1 MKYILDTNAFSAL
14 MKGDATIVDRLAKA
28 GRANVAVPQPVLAE
42 IAYGIARLPASRR
55 RTTLAGRADLL
66 KKELAR
72 VSWTDDVSEAFGEI
86 KASLEKQG
94 TRLEDIDVAIAAHA
108 LATDAVLVTTDR
120 DHMTRVPGVTI
131 EDWRTAP

>member
-14 MKGDATIVDRLAKA
+14 MKGDATTIDRLAKA

-66 KKELAR
+66 RKELAR

>member
-14 MKGDATIVDRLAKA
+14 MKGDATTVDRLAKA